1 MADATDVR
9 LLLLDRDGSAGEA
22 RVATLPVTLGRDP
35 DQVDVVVGER
45 MVSRRHARLEADGDT
60 VVVVDLGSANGTW
73 IGDEQVD
80 RRELVPGEVLTLGV
94 ASVLWSRVVPVAPTP
109 ELGRAWVVVVGERG
123 LRTVLLSELYEV
135 WARAARRVDALLAGT
150 PAEMTAGLDTL
161 ADDHLAVLASWTVAA
176 CSPGTD
182 PVAHRSG
189 APRSVGRGTPGPPW
203 PRTIGRCAGSRPPCG
218 RARSPSPV
226 TAPRRSTRAGRR
238 CCAPCG
244 PRWTPSPG
252 GTGAVRCPTR
262 PPPTRRRCRDRP
274 EQAGALRC
282 ASTR

>member
-189 APRSVGRGTPGPPW
+189 APRSVGRGHTGSAVAEDHRALCRIAASLREGTLAFARHGPA
-203 PRTIGRCAGSRPPCG
+203 TIDAGG
-218 RARSPSPV
+218 TTLLRAVR
-226 TAPRRSTRAGRR
+226 AALDALAGRDR
-238 CCAPCG
+238 
-244 PRWTPSPG
+244 R
-252 GTGAVRCPTR
+252 GAVPDPSATH
-262 PPPTRRRCRDRP
+262 
-274 EQAGALRC
+274 AA
-282 ASTR
+282 AMS